1 MSPATVRKQ
10 HNHTIDST
18 LLACQQPHTLSS
30 HLFTKRHLTRRTAMT
45 TPLHAIDNSI
55 ISNTLHPQDDA
66 IAHLLRNRA
75 QHRPA
80 TPLMLHMA
88 LSHPP
93 LSTVI
98 EICTFIFEHFHES
111 ISFPCSPARFLPPTR
126 FFLFMFHC
134 FIPSIVF
141 KECIQTL
148 QIHFTLFIS
157 IDATAMQPQ
166 TRFRSQSLL
175 LTSRMHTT
183 NTLHYISSSKHFILP
198 YMAQFHSHTSNAIK
212 NRVF

>member
-18 LLACQQPHTLSS
+18 LLACQQAHTPSS
-30 HLFTKRHLTRRTAMT
+30 HFFTKPHLTRRTAMT
-45 TPLHAIDNSI
+45 TPLHAIDNFI
-55 ISNTLHPQDDA
+55 ISNTLHPQDNA
-66 IAHLLRNRA
+66 IAHLLRNCA

-80 TPLMLHMA
+80 TPLMLHMS
-88 LSHPP
+88 LSHLP

-98 EICTFIFEHFHES
+98 ETCTFIFEHFHES
-111 ISFPCSPARFLPPTR
+111 ISFPCSPARFPPPTR

-148 QIHFTLFIS
+148 QIHFTLFINS
-157 IDATAMQPQ
+157 DATPMQ
-166 TRFRSQSLL
+166 
-175 LTSRMHTT
+175 
-183 NTLHYISSSKHFILP
+183 
-198 YMAQFHSHTSNAIK
+198 
-212 NRVF
+212 

>member
-18 LLACQQPHTLSS
+18 LLARQQAHTLSS
-30 HLFTKRHLTRRTAMT
+30 HLFTKRHLTHRTAMT

-66 IAHLLRNRA
+66 IAHLLRDCA

-80 TPLMLHMA
+80 AALMLHMA

-93 LSTVI
+93 PSTPV
-98 EICTFIFEHFHES
+98 EIRTFIFEHFHQS

-148 QIHFTLFIS
+148 QIHFTLFINT
-157 IDATAMQPQ
+157 DATPMQPQ
-166 TRFRSQSLL
+166 ARFRSQSLL

-198 YMAQFHSHTSNAIK
+198 YMSRSHSHTLNPIE
-212 NRVF
+212 NRMF

>member
-1 MSPATVRKQ
+1 MSPETVRKH
-10 HNHTIDST
+10 HNHTIAAP
-18 LLACQQPHTLSS
+18 LLARQQAYTLSS
-30 HLFTKRHLTRRTAMT
+30 HPFTKRHLTHRTAMT

-66 IAHLLRNRA
+66 IAHLLRDRA

-80 TPLMLHMA
+80 AALMLHMS

-126 FFLFMFHC
+126 IRFFLRFCH
-134 FIPSIVF
+134 SISV
-141 KECIQTL
+141 
-148 QIHFTLFIS
+148 
-157 IDATAMQPQ
+157 
-166 TRFRSQSLL
+166 
-175 LTSRMHTT
+175 
-183 NTLHYISSSKHFILP
+183 
-198 YMAQFHSHTSNAIK
+198 
-212 NRVF
+212 